1 MLNSLIDAITRAIGD
16 HGFPAVL
23 GLMTLESACIPVP
36 SEVIM
41 LFAGYLVSLHKMTLF
56 AAVSAGVLG
65 NLVGSWIAWSVGY
78 YGGRPFIERYG
89 RYIHI
94 TPARMAQSD
103 RWFDRHGE
111 VTVLVG
117 RCIPVIRTFISL
129 PAGIARMP
137 FWRFTLFTVIG
148 CIPWVLGLTLLGVQV
163 GPAWER
169 WRHRLEYLDYIVA
182 AAIVDR
188 NRVSVR
194 PCAAPART
202 HRRDSLSKESA
213 SWQFPTA
220 RVQEAR

>member
-41 LFAGYLVSLHKMTLF
+41 LFAGYLVSLQQDDP
-56 AAVSAGVLG
+56 VRRRLG
-65 NLVGSWIAWSVGY
+65 RGAREPVGSWIAWSVGY

-182 AAIVDR
+182 AAIVIGIVYLYIR
-188 NRVSVR
+188 
-194 PCAAPART
+194 AR
-202 HRRDSLSKESA
+202 RRRAL
-213 SWQFPTA
+213 TA
-220 RVQEAR
+220 EIP

>member
-65 NLVGSWIAWSVGY
+65 NVVGSWIAWSVGY

-89 RYIHI
+89 RYVHI

-182 AAIVDR
+182 AAIVIGIVYLYIR
-188 NRVSVR
+188 
-194 PCAAPART
+194 AR
-202 HRRDSLSKESA
+202 RRRAL
-213 SWQFPTA
+213 TA
-220 RVQEAR
+220 EIP

>member
-23 GLMTLESACIPVP
+23 ALMTLESALIPVP

-65 NLVGSWIAWSVGY
+65 NLLGSWIAYAVGY

-89 RYIHI
+89 RYIHV
-94 TPARMAQSD
+94 TPERMAQSD

-111 VTVLVG
+111 ITVLVG
-117 RCIPVIRTFISL
+117 RCIPLIRTFISL

-182 AAIVDR
+182 AAIVIGI
-188 NRVSVR
+188 VYLFVR
-194 PCAAPART
+194 AR
-202 HRRDSLSKESA
+202 RRRAL
-213 SWQFPTA
+213 TA
-220 RVQEAR
+220 DTP